1 MSAAMDRSALY
12 YFGMADE
19 DGWRSAEVDPPAPGS
34 FVELSREAGKK
45 PGFDKTY
52 WIPANWNRD
61 GLYWRSVPV
70 PMVTSSDIGIKMD
83 VGSIVEDSW
92 YVVLIEPQQEIPT
105 MWRIHETKRELFV
118 PIIRKRVVTGRTGRN
133 GHKTTRIIPRP
144 MFPGYGLIR
153 RTGVDD
159 LNELIDIRGV
169 RQVLRDKGDP
179 VVLPHQAVLAV
190 LRKQSQKHLEF
201 TAENLRRNR
210 TSKFKRGD
218 SVRVESEGSVY
229 DGMLAQVDKVDG
241 KGRVEVLLGMI
252 RHKLPSE
259 MVVAA

>member
-1 MSAAMDRSALY
+1 MSAVLDRSAFYECGL
-12 YFGMADE
+12 ADD
-19 DGWRSAEVDPPAPGS
+19 DGWRSAEVDPPSPGS
-34 FVELSREAGKK
+34 FVELSREGGDK
-45 PGFDKTY
+45 PGFDKVY
-52 WIPANWNRD
+52 WISANWNRE
-61 GLYWRSVPV
+61 GLLWRSVAV
-70 PMVTSSDIGIKMD
+70 PTMFSGDPGIKLDTSSII
-83 VGSIVEDSW
+83 EDFW

-179 VVLPHQAVLAV
+179 VVLPHLAVLAV

-201 TAENLRRNR
+201 TSENVRRR
-210 TSKFKRGD
+210 QPSKFKRGD

-252 RHKLPSE
+252 RHKLPAD